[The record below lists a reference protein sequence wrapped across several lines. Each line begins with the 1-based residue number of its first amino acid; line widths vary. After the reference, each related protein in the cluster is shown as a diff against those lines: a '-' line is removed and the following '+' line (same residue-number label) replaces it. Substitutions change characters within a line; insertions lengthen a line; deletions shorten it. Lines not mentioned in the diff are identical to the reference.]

1 MPDSGVFEYLAAG
14 LRGAVSRTNALPN
27 CAFCV
32 LVFGLSATL
41 SYPRGSP
48 RSCSHIATSGA
59 VPAVPR
65 DYFSQYITI
74 GIFVLVG
81 LGLVGVTLQL
91 ARLVRPNVP
100 TREKYTTYESGI
112 DPIGRGWT
120 QTNVR
125 YYIFALLFVIFDVE
139 AVFLFPW
146 AIVFERLGTQAF
158 IEMLIFIAILA
169 FALLYAI
176 RKKMLEWL

>member
-1 MPDSGVFEYLAAG
+1 
-14 LRGAVSRTNALPN
+14 
-27 CAFCV
+27 
-32 LVFGLSATL
+32 
-41 SYPRGSP
+41 
-48 RSCSHIATSGA
+48 
-59 VPAVPR
+59 VPR

-81 LGLVGVTLQL
+81 LALVGVTLQL

-100 TREKYTTYESGI
+100 TLEKYTTYESGI
-112 DPIGRGWT
+112 DPIGRGWA

>member
-1 MPDSGVFEYLAAG
+1 
-14 LRGAVSRTNALPN
+14 
-27 CAFCV
+27 
-32 LVFGLSATL
+32 
-41 SYPRGSP
+41 
-48 RSCSHIATSGA
+48 
-59 VPAVPR
+59 VPR

-81 LGLVGVTLQL
+81 LALVGVTLQL

-100 TREKYTTYESGI
+100 TAEKYTTYESGI